1 MGRPGLPG
9 AAEAARPQPPAPRGI
24 GYAPRRMRRWLP
36 PLIGLLS
43 FTVALVV
50 LRREL
55 AGTSAAEIA
64 AQLRAIPADRIVLA
78 ALLTAL
84 DFIPLIGLD
93 WLALRVIGRTLP
105 LRRLAATS
113 FIGYAFSRAVGFAVL
128 SGGAVRY
135 RLLAAFGLGPLD
147 IAKLVALAAMIS
159 WLGFLA
165 VGGAV
170 FLIDPPLLPAA
181 ITLPVR
187 STRLLGAGFLL
198 CLLFYLGWCARRVAA
213 LRIGSW
219 HLNLP
224 TIEWA
229 LAQVLVAGLDW
240 VLAAAVPYLLLAP
253 SGMPFAHFIGVYML
267 AQVAGVASN
276 VPAGLGVF
284 ETVMLLFLGT
294 SVNPAAAIGALAVYR
309 LVFYVAPLA
318 VAALLFG
325 TIELGLGRSRR
336 AARTGPG

>member
-1 MGRPGLPG
+1 
-9 AAEAARPQPPAPRGI
+9 
-24 GYAPRRMRRWLP
+24 MRKWLP
-36 PLIGLLS
+36 PLIGIVSFAAALL
-43 FTVALVV
+43 V
-50 LRREL
+50 LRHEL
-55 AGTSAAEIA
+55 EATSAAEIA
-64 AQLRAIPADRIVLA
+64 TQLKAIPVPHILLA

-93 WLALRVIGRTLP
+93 WLALRVVGRSLP
-105 LRRLAATS
+105 LPRLAATS
-113 FIGYAFSRAVGFAVL
+113 FIGYSFSRALGFAVL

-135 RLLAAFGLGPLD
+135 RLLSAFGLGPLD

-170 FLIDPPLLPAA
+170 FLVDPPLIPAA

-198 CLLFYLGWCARRVAA
+198 VLLGYLGWCARRVAA
-213 LRIGSW
+213 LRIGTW
-219 HLNLP
+219 RLNLP
-224 TIEWA
+224 TIEGA
-229 LAQVLVAGLDW
+229 LAQILVAALDW
-240 VLAAAVPYLLLAP
+240 VLAAAVPYILLEP
-253 SGMPFAHFIGVYML
+253 SGMPFVHFIGVYML

-284 ETVMLLFLGT
+284 ETVMLLLLGPT
-294 SVNPAAAIGALAVYR
+294 VDPAAMIGALAVYR

-318 VAALLFG
+318 AAALLFG
-325 TIELGLGRSRR
+325 AIELGFNRRGLGRIRLGRR
-336 AARTGPG
+336 R

>member
-1 MGRPGLPG
+1 
-9 AAEAARPQPPAPRGI
+9 
-24 GYAPRRMRRWLP
+24 MRRWLP
-36 PLIGLLS
+36 PLIGLAS
-43 FTVALVV
+43 FTLAVVV

-64 AQLRAIPADRIVLA
+64 VQLRAIPAPRIVVA

-84 DFIPLIGLD
+84 DFVPLCGLD
-93 WLALRVIGRTLP
+93 WLALRVVGRTLP
-105 LRRLAATS
+105 LGRLAATS

-165 VGGAV
+165 IGGAV
-170 FLIDPPLLPAA
+170 FLIDPPLLPEA

-213 LRIGSW
+213 LKIGSW
-219 HLNLP
+219 RLNLP
-224 TIEWA
+224 TIESA
-229 LAQVLVAGLDW
+229 FAQIIVAALDW
-240 VLAAAVPYLLLAP
+240 VLAALVPYLLLAP
-253 SGMPFAHFIGVYML
+253 SGMSFAHCIGVYML

-284 ETVMLLFLGT
+284 ETVMLLFLGST
-294 SVNPAAAIGALAVYR
+294 VEPAAAIGAFAVYR

-318 VAALLFG
+318 VAAALFG
-325 TIELGLGRSRR
+325 ALEFGLGGGRRS
-336 AARTGPG
+336 ARSGGR

>member
-1 MGRPGLPG
+1 
-9 AAEAARPQPPAPRGI
+9 
-24 GYAPRRMRRWLP
+24 MRKWLP
-36 PLIGLLS
+36 PLIGLAS
-43 FTVALVV
+43 FAAAILV
-50 LRREL
+50 LRHEL
-55 AGTSAAEIA
+55 GATSAAEIA
-64 AQLRAIPADRIVLA
+64 AQLRAIPRSHILLA
-78 ALLTAL
+78 AGLTAL

-93 WLALRVIGRTLP
+93 WLALRVVGRTLP
-105 LRRLAATS
+105 LPRLAATS
-113 FIGYAFSRAVGFAVL
+113 FIGYSFSRALGFAVL

-135 RLLAAFGLGPLD
+135 RLLSAFGLGPLD

-170 FLIDPPLLPAA
+170 FLIDPPLIPAA

-198 CLLFYLGWCARRVAA
+198 VLLIYLVWCVRRVAA

-229 LAQVLVAGLDW
+229 LAQVLIAALDW
-240 VLAAAVPYLLLAP
+240 VLAAAVPYVLLAP
-253 SGMPFAHFIGVYML
+253 SGMSFPHFIGAYML

-284 ETVMLLFLGT
+284 ETVMLLLLGPT
-294 SVNPAAAIGALAVYR
+294 VDPAATIGALAVYR

-318 VAALLFG
+318 AAALLFG
-325 TIELGLGRSRR
+325 AIELGLGRRHLDR
-336 AARTGPG
+336 GR